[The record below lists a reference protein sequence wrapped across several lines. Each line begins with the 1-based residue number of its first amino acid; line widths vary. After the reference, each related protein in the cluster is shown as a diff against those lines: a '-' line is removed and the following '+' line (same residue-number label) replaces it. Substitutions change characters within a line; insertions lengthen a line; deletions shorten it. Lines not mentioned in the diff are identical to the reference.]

1 MRVAVGMPSLEPGA
15 RLRCSIDA
23 MVAHLAGAGIEVE
36 GFGERDRCAEGGD
49 PPVFHYLRMA
59 ERHRAA
65 PFDVALY
72 PLGRD
77 ATPYQGVLTA
87 MSRFPGAVWFL
98 DPIVHH
104 LAVGG
109 IALMEDWAG
118 YRSLLDEAY
127 GEAGAAIAQTV
138 AWNWGTG
145 ALYRRYDLVAAVA
158 ASQAGVLAAWPALAA
173 QISSRLGGRRVGV
186 VPLGML
192 EGDELDGSS
201 PEDASWLA
209 GGSGVAAPAPAPAAE
224 DGGRGAGAG
233 SRGVEKSAGI
243 KSEGRRLA
251 VAVMTVNESH
261 PATAVQAAAA
271 AFEVDP
277 AARVR
282 LCMSEPIYKAEG
294 LGAARRL
301 GIDRRIGW
309 ELTTSPESMAGLAAE
324 SDVLLWLSPE
334 LQGGHRLLLI
344 EGLAAGKLTVVPD
357 GALYD
362 DLPAGAVAK
371 LDLGRALG
379 PELAALLRATL
390 AGGGLRDGL
399 VENGRGFAAE
409 CPGTAAAAAAL
420 AAELDRLAAA
430 GALQE
435 MPVSRPV
442 WERVD
447 REIMDAAS
455 PGGASPAARQAIA
468 SRLHATTRPGRR

>member
-1 MRVAVGMPSLEPGA
+1 MRIAVGMPSFEPGA
-15 RLRCSIDA
+15 GLRRSIDA
-23 MVAHLAGAGIEVE
+23 MVAHLAAAGIEVE
-36 GFGERDRCAEGGD
+36 GFGERDRCTEDGS

-65 PFDVALY
+65 PFDTALY

-77 ATPYQGVLTA
+77 ASPYQGVFSL

-104 LAVGG
+104 LAIGG

-118 YRSLLDEAY
+118 YRSVLDEAY
-127 GEAGAAIAQTV
+127 GEAGGAVAQTV

-158 ASQAGVLAAWPALAA
+158 AAQPGVLAAWPALAA
-173 QISSRLGGRRVGV
+173 QISSGLGGRRVGV
-186 VPLGML
+186 VPLGRI
-192 EGDELDGSS
+192 DDGGPAGESPARAARSNGADADTRARSS
-201 PEDASWLA
+201 ATA
-209 GGSGVAAPAPAPAAE
+209 AAP
-224 DGGRGAGAG
+224 G
-233 SRGVEKSAGI
+233 SASG
-243 KSEGRRLA
+243 GRRLD
-251 VAVMTVNESH
+251 VAVMSVNESY
-261 PATAVQAAAA
+261 ATTAVHAAAA

-309 ELTTSPESMAGLAAE
+309 ELTTSPESLAGIAAE
-324 SDVLLWLSPE
+324 SDILLWLSPE

-357 GALYD
+357 GVLYD
-362 DLPAGAVAK
+362 DLPAGVVAK

-379 PELAALLRATL
+379 PELAALLRAVH
-390 AGGGLRDGL
+390 AGDGL
-399 VENGRGFAAE
+399 GDGLIENGRRFAAGS
-409 CPGTAAAAAAL
+409 PGTVAAAAAL
-420 AAELDRLAAA
+420 AAELERIAAA
-430 GALQE
+430 GTLQE

-455 PGGASPAARQAIA
+455 PGGASPAAREAIA
-468 SRLHATTRPGRR
+468 ARLHAASRPGRW

>member
-1 MRVAVGMPSLEPGA
+1 MRIAVGMPSFAPGA
-15 RLRCSIDA
+15 RMRRSIDA
-23 MVAHLAGAGIEVE
+23 MVAHLVGAGIEVE
-36 GFGERDRCAEGGD
+36 GFGERDRCAEGGS

-65 PFDVALY
+65 PFDTALY

-77 ATPYQGVLTA
+77 ASPYQGVFSL
-87 MSRFPGAVWFL
+87 MSRFPAAVWFL

-104 LAVGG
+104 LAIGG

-127 GEAGAAIAQTV
+127 GDAGGAVAQTV

-158 ASQAGVLAAWPALAA
+158 ASQPGVLAAWPALAA

-186 VPLGML
+186 VPLATI
-192 EGDELDGSS
+192 DDGGFAGES
-201 PEDASWLA
+201 PA
-209 GGSGVAAPAPAPAAE
+209 GAARRSGVNVGPRVVSSAPAAE
-224 DGGRGAGAG
+224 PGGGKRGAG
-233 SRGVEKSAGI
+233 
-243 KSEGRRLA
+243 RRLD
-251 VAVMTVNESH
+251 VAVMSVNESY
-261 PATAVQAAAA
+261 ATTAVHAAAA

-282 LCMSEPIYKAEG
+282 LCMSKPIYKAEG
-294 LGAARRL
+294 RGAARRL
-301 GIDRRIGW
+301 EIDRRIGW
-309 ELTTSPESMAGLAAE
+309 ELTASPESLAGIAAE

-334 LQGGHRLLLI
+334 LQGGHRQLLI

-379 PELAALLRATL
+379 PELTALLRATL

-399 VENGRGFAAE
+399 LENGRGFAAE

-420 AAELDRLAAA
+420 AAELERLAAA

-455 PGGASPAARQAIA
+455 PGGASLAARQAIA

>member
-1 MRVAVGMPSLEPGA
+1 MRIAVGMPSFAPGV
-15 RLRCSIDA
+15 RVRRSIDA
-23 MVAHLAGAGIEVE
+23 MVAHLAGAEVE
-36 GFGERDRCAEGGD
+36 GFGERDRCAEGGS

-59 ERHRAA
+59 ERHRTA
-65 PFDVALY
+65 PFDTALY

-77 ATPYQGVLTA
+77 ASPYQGVFSL

-104 LAVGG
+104 LAIGG

-118 YRSLLDEAY
+118 YRSVLDEAY
-127 GEAGAAIAQTV
+127 GEAGGAVAQTV

-145 ALYRRYDLVAAVA
+145 ALYRRYDLVAAA
-158 ASQAGVLAAWPALAA
+158 ASSQPGVLAAWPALAA
-173 QISSRLGGRRVGV
+173 QISSGLGGRRVGV
-186 VPLGML
+186 VPLGRI
-192 EGDELDGSS
+192 DDGG
-201 PEDASWLA
+201 PA
-209 GGSGVAAPAPAPAAE
+209 GPRARSGATAAAP
-224 DGGRGAGAG
+224 GGA
-233 SRGVEKSAGI
+233 SA
-243 KSEGRRLA
+243 GRRLDL
-251 VAVMTVNESH
+251 AVMSVNESY
-261 PATAVQAAAA
+261 ATTAVQAAAA

-282 LCMSEPIYKAEG
+282 VCMSKPIYKAEG
-294 LGAARRL
+294 RDAARRL

-309 ELTTSPESMAGLAAE
+309 ELSTSTEDLAAIAAE
-324 SDVLLWLSPE
+324 SDILLWLSPE

-379 PELAALLRATL
+379 PEFAALLRAVL
-390 AGGGLRDGL
+390 AGDELRDGL
-399 VENGRGFAAE
+399 VENGRGFAAGG
-409 CPGTAAAAAAL
+409 PGTVGAAAAL
-420 AAELDRLAAA
+420 AAELERLAAA

-455 PGGASPAARQAIA
+455 PGGASPAAWEAIV
-468 SRLHATTRPGRR
+468 SRLHATTRSGRR